1 MRIATAFRYEQSIS
15 NLQQRQQDLS
25 TAQMQLTSGKRVNA
39 ASDDPTAAARAER
52 ALASIART
60 DADQR
65 AVDASK
71 NAMTIAESVLGDAV
85 DLLQSAR
92 ETIVAAGNGAYSASD
107 RQALAA
113 KLSEIRKQ
121 LLSVAN
127 RPDGGGGYVFGGQ
140 GISQAPFVE
149 SAAAPSTPPAPPAS
163 TVTFQGQPGQIEA
176 ASTEKVNLTL
186 DGERIWLH
194 GRDAT
199 GKLVDVNVFDALA
212 TAIKNLNDPAVTGTA
227 AQATVTQ
234 GLGDLD
240 QILGNMLSA
249 RAEVGEMLNRMDGI
263 ESRLA
268 DSKLAAQT
276 EKSNAEDL
284 DMVDAISQ
292 FQNKQTGYEAA
303 LQSYASIQKMSLF
316 QYIS

>member
-1 MRIATAFRYEQSIS
+1 MRLATAFRYEQSIS

-52 ALASIART
+52 ALASIARS
-60 DADQR
+60 DADKR

-85 DLLQSAR
+85 ELMQSAR
-92 ETIVAAGNGAYSASD
+92 EAIVAAGNGTYSPSD

-121 LLSVAN
+121 LLSVSN

-140 GISQAPFVE
+140 GATQPPFVE
-149 SAAAPSTPPAPPAS
+149 SSATVPN

-186 DGERIWLH
+186 DGERIWMF
-194 GRDAT
+194 GREQDGT
-199 GKLVDVNVFDALA
+199 LSNVNVFDALA
-212 TAIKNLNDPAVTGTA
+212 TAISDLNDPAITGSA
-227 AQATVTQ
+227 AQATVNQ
-234 GLGDLD
+234 GLSDLD
-240 QILGNMLSA
+240 KILGNVQSA
-249 RAEVGEMLNRMDGI
+249 RSEVGEMLNRMDGI
-263 ESRLA
+263 EGRLA
-268 DSKLAAQT
+268 VSKLAAQT

-284 DMVDAISQ
+284 DMVEAFSQ
-292 FQNKQTGYEAA
+292 FQNKETGYEAA

>member
-92 ETIVAAGNGAYSASD
+92 ETIVAAGNGAYAPSD

-140 GISQAPFVE
+140 GVTQVPFVE
-149 SAAAPSTPPAPPAS
+149 SSAVVPN
-163 TVTFQGQPGQIEA
+163 TVSFQGQPGQIEA

-186 DGERIWLH
+186 DGQRIWMF
-194 GRDAT
+194 GRDANGT
-199 GKLVDVNVFDALA
+199 LTPLNVFDALA
-212 TAIKNLNDPAVTGTA
+212 TAIKNLNDPAVTGTV

-316 QYIS
+316 QYIN

>member
-71 NAMTIAESVLGDAV
+71 NAMAIAESVLGDAV
-85 DLLQSAR
+85 ELMQSAR
-92 ETIVAAGNGAYSASD
+92 ETIVAAGNGAYSSSD

-113 KLSEIRKQ
+113 KLTEIRKQ

-140 GISQAPFVE
+140 GATQVPFIE
-149 SAAAPSTPPAPPAS
+149 SSATVPST
-163 TVTFQGQPGQIEA
+163 VVFQGQPGQIEA

-186 DGERIWLH
+186 DGQRIWMF
-194 GRDAT
+194 GREQDGT
-199 GKLVDVNVFDALA
+199 LSPVNVFDALA
-212 TAIKNLNDPAVTGTA
+212 TAVERLNDPSITGTD
-227 AQATVTQ
+227 AQTTVNN

-240 QILGNMLSA
+240 KILGNVQSA
-249 RAEVGEMLNRMDGI
+249 RSEVGEMLNRMDGI

-316 QYIS
+316 QYIN

>member
-1 MRIATAFRYEQSIS
+1 MRLATAFRYEQSIS

-60 DADQR
+60 DADKR

-85 DLLQSAR
+85 ELMQSAR
-92 ETIVAAGNGAYSASD
+92 ETIVAAGNGTYSPSE

-121 LLSVAN
+121 LLSVSN

-140 GISQAPFVE
+140 GATQPPFVE
-149 SAAAPSTPPAPPAS
+149 SSATVPN

-186 DGERIWLH
+186 DGERIWMF
-194 GRDAT
+194 GREQDGT
-199 GKLVDVNVFDALA
+199 LSNVNVFDALA
-212 TAIKNLNDPAVTGTA
+212 TAISDLNDPAITGSA

-234 GLGDLD
+234 GLSDHEA
-240 QILGNMLSA
+240 S
-249 RAEVGEMLNRMDGI
+249 
-263 ESRLA
+263 
-268 DSKLAAQT
+268 
-276 EKSNAEDL
+276 
-284 DMVDAISQ
+284 
-292 FQNKQTGYEAA
+292 EAA
-303 LQSYASIQKMSLF
+303 HSEIRGARLEPEAQAFSQVLLHLGGEVDVRRCCGAHDALPGQGRATSASSCKSSLAL
-316 QYIS
+316 ILNG